1 VNVGAD
7 DPVRP
12 LKNIY
17 LRVDRVVDFYNKY
30 INVQKK
36 KEKPN
41 MEYNQKFI
49 PEGWNEANKVFS
61 LDELNIASINGDI
74 FEAKVTKCDSNYN
87 LYLDL
92 GNNITGIIPREE
104 VEAVNIDETGFPK
117 PNICTSKINKFVQ
130 FKVKDTSKKDAV
142 ILSRRAVGK
151 EAMNWM
157 KNDLQEGMTVCGIVK
172 NIRPYGAFVEI
183 GGGIVG
189 LVHIEDISVAR
200 IKSPFER
207 LKIGQKINVMI
218 KSIDRKT
225 NRVILSYKEM
235 YGTWEEN
242 IRDFDEGM
250 TVQGI
255 ARETEKS
262 KNGIFIELKP
272 NLIGMAEYKENIEY
286 GQNVDVY
293 IKRIIPEKKKVKLII
308 M

>member
-1 VNVGAD
+1 MD
-7 DPVRP
+7 
-12 LKNIY
+12 
-17 LRVDRVVDFYNKY
+17 
-30 INVQKK
+30 
-36 KEKPN
+36 
-41 MEYNQKFI
+41 YNQKFI
-49 PEGWNEANKVFS
+49 PEGWNEVNKVFS
-61 LDELNIASINGDI
+61 LDELNMASINGNI
-74 FEAKVTKCDSNYN
+74 IEAKVTKCDSNYN

-142 ILSRRAVGK
+142 ILSRRAVGR
-151 EAMNWM
+151 EAMSWM
-157 KNDLQEGMTVCGIVK
+157 KNDLKEGMTVCGIVK

-200 IKSPFER
+200 IKTPFER
-207 LKIGQKINVMI
+207 LKIGQKINIVI

-242 IRDFDEGM
+242 ISDLKEGM
-250 TVQGI
+250 TVKGI

-262 KNGIFIELKP
+262 KNGIFVELKP
-272 NLIGMAEYKENIEY
+272 NLIGMAEYKEDIEY
-286 GQNVDVY
+286 GQDVDVY
-293 IKRIIPEKKKVKLII
+293 IKKIIPEKKKVKLII
-308 M
+308 V

>member
-1 VNVGAD
+1 MD
-7 DPVRP
+7 
-12 LKNIY
+12 
-17 LRVDRVVDFYNKY
+17 
-30 INVQKK
+30 
-36 KEKPN
+36 
-41 MEYNQKFI
+41 YNQKFI
-49 PEGWNEANKVFS
+49 PEGWDEKAKAFS
-61 LDELNIASINGDI
+61 LDELNIASINGSI
-74 FEAKVTKCDSNYN
+74 MQAKVKKCDSNYN

-117 PNICTSKINKFVQ
+117 PNICTSKIDKFVQ
-130 FKVKDTSKKDAV
+130 FKVKDTSKKESI
-142 ILSRRAVGK
+142 ILSRKAVGK

-157 KNDLQEGMTVCGIVK
+157 RNDLKEGMRVYGIVK

-207 LKIGQKINVMI
+207 FKIGQKINIMI

-242 IRDFDEGM
+242 IADLNEGM
-250 TVQGI
+250 TVKAI

-262 KNGIFIELKP
+262 KNGIFVELKP

-286 GQNVDVY
+286 GQEVEVY
-293 IKRIIPEKKKVKLII
+293 IKKIIPEKKKVKLII
-308 M
+308 IDSE